1 MAVVVPKPEY
11 KGKIIED
18 ELRNHLMKFVEQE
31 VIPKWWIPDKFEF
44 VDSIPKTSVGKK
56 DKKVLREKYKDVV
69 LP

>member
-1 MAVVVPKPEY
+1 
-11 KGKIIED
+11 
-18 ELRNHLMKFVEQE
+18 MKFVEQE